1 MSGKVAGI
9 GLKTSWKFPGI
20 VQETSCKMLANSFKC
35 FLVAARWP
43 QYVFFGWPHV
53 GLKKKNCWWPHVGRK
68 RNVFGGRTFPQH
80 KSKKMVAARWPQHFF
95 LGGRTLASNIFFWWP
110 HVGFKKKWWLTLA
123 SNIFFGGRT
132 LASTKTIVVAHI
144 GLNTFF
150 LVAAGWPQLF
160 CLVAARWPE
169 TKKKW
174 WPHVGLKKQMV
185 AARWPQTFFLVAAR
199 WPQEKQLWWP
209 TLASKAG
216 PAFRS
221 QKQKCYG
228 MMVVS
233 QFPTERIASYTSTHL
248 FRNPDNNRPHSVANL
263 FHVDVKNL

>member
-1 MSGKVAGI
+1 
-9 GLKTSWKFPGI
+9 
-20 VQETSCKMLANSFKC
+20 MLANSFKC

-132 LASTKTIVVAHI
+132 LASRKTIVVAHI
-144 GLNTFF
+144 GLESWSSISKSKTEV
-150 LVAAGWPQLF
+150 LWHDGRLTISYRKD
-160 CLVAARWPE
+160 CLI
-169 TKKKW
+169 
-174 WPHVGLKKQMV
+174 H
-185 AARWPQTFFLVAAR
+185 F
-199 WPQEKQLWWP
+199 
-209 TLASKAG
+209 
-216 PAFRS
+216 
-221 QKQKCYG
+221 
-228 MMVVS
+228 
-233 QFPTERIASYTSTHL
+233 
-248 FRNPDNNRPHSVANL
+248 NPFISESRQ
-263 FHVDVKNL
+263 